1 MGITQLT
8 WDLEFKE
15 YLEEQFKKGESYR
28 SIALKLG
35 VDDSSLRIKIIS
47 LGWNTEYEKYQER
60 KRKKDEE
67 RRFDKKLRYYPSSE
81 LPHTRAYLIENL
93 KKNPKFKT
101 NKGIILKEDFIEQY
115 YKSREESGER
125 VFNYDFSQLPDIIP
139 SRTTPVPV
147 FVNEISTKTGK
158 LVGEWKTCYKSLVT
172 LLEDNRI
179 CAGMVSK
186 TKTAQ
191 YIDTEEFIRRSK
203 ERFGDDKFD
212 YSKLVYINN
221 HTPIKL
227 RCLRCGKWFEQMP
240 TEHIYGTGY
249 CPDCAMEVCGIV
261 KRKSNEDFIAELIE
275 VFGEDAFDF
284 SETEYIDSQ
293 HPVIVKDKATGITYK
308 RYPSALLDGL
318 DPRCKDSRGEM
329 YIKEWLLDNNIEFD
343 SEVLQRNIFQ
353 ENKLGVY
360 IDFVILESSVWI
372 EYNGIQHYRYYKGS
386 FHGITV
392 DLYKKQLRRDR
403 AIVDYCTENNIRLIT
418 IPFTYNTKEKIF
430 EVLNRTILNKEG
442 TDFIEYPEIEEV
454 DYEE

>member
-15 YLEEQFKKGESYR
+15 YLEEQFKKGASYR

-35 VDDSSLRIKIIS
+35 VNNESLRVKIIS

-60 KRKKDEE
+60 KRKQDEE
-67 RRFDKKLRYYPSSE
+67 RRFEKKLRYYPSSE

-101 NKGIILKEDFIEQY
+101 NKGIMLKEDFIEQY
-115 YKSREESGER
+115 YKSRKESGKKI
-125 VFNYDFSQLPDIIP
+125 FNYDFSMVPNIIK
-139 SRTTPVPV
+139 SRKEKVPI
-147 FVNEISTKTGK
+147 FVNEVSTKTGK
-158 LVGEWKTCYKSLVT
+158 LVGKWETCYKDFVVNQ
-172 LLEDNRI
+172 EDNMI

-203 ERFGDDKFD
+203 EKFGEDRFD
-212 YSKLVYINN
+212 YSKVNYINN

-227 RCLRCGKWFEQMP
+227 RCIRCGKWFEQMP

-275 VFGEDAFDF
+275 VFGEDVFDF
-284 SETEYIDSQ
+284 SETKYIDSQ

-308 RYPSALLDGL
+308 RYPSDLLSGK
-318 DPRCKDSRGEM
+318 DPRCKDSRGEL
-329 YIKEWLLDNNIEFD
+329 YIREWLLKNNICFD
-343 SEVLQRNIFQ
+343 SEVLQRGIFE

-360 IDFVILESSVWI
+360 IDFITESNIWI
-372 EYNGIQHYRYYKGS
+372 EYNGIQHYKFYNGS
-386 FHGITV
+386 FHNATIEIFER
-392 DLYKKQLRRDR
+392 QLRRDQ
-403 AIVDYCTENNIRLIT
+403 AILDYCTENNIKLLV
-418 IPFTYNTKEKIF
+418 IPYTYNTKDKIT
-430 EVLNRTILNKEG
+430 EVLDRVILNEEDMG
-442 TDFIEYPEIEEV
+442 FIRYPEIEKLDKDHE
-454 DYEE
+454 